1 VKTLVDT
8 SSWVEA
14 LRKDGRQDVRA
25 RVHDLVLAGDAV
37 LCDMVLLELWNGVR
51 GEKERLDLAAIE
63 EDLEIVPTSAAAW
76 QLANE
81 IARRSRVSGR
91 TLPATDILIAACAGA
106 AGTGV
111 EAVDP
116 HVTEAWHIAAGVPRP
131 S

>member
-1 VKTLVDT
+1 MKTLVDT

-25 RVHDLVLAGDAV
+25 RVHDLVIAGDAV
-37 LCDMVLLELWNGVR
+37 LCDMVLLELWNGAR

-76 QLANE
+76 QLAYE

-106 AGTGV
+106 AGTCV
-111 EAVDP
+111 EAVDS

-131 S
+131 L